1 MFLNMTL
8 DRGFTT
14 DVSLDEIK
22 EDLIEKATTE
32 DFREQRNAGL
42 SEKIFSLAKERLD
55 ERLIADSLGLVTENC
70 DIARFNK
77 DDICSAIK
85 SFAQD

>member
-22 EDLIEKATTE
+22 DLIEKATTE
-32 DFREQRNAGL
+32 DFRKQWNAGL
-42 SEKIFSLAKERLD
+42 SEKIFSVAKERLD